1 MFNLLIGLD
10 ANVVP
15 AGRMFE
21 YTDDRVRRDL
31 GDDYEAR
38 IERLPALSMPEI
50 GDDSSE
56 QMATIGRVT
65 SLRAMGR
72 THRFAFEANPKI
84 DRIPTETIQALA
96 YQLNIDPDGWEFKR
110 THWAV
115 KQADLFEVLLESA
128 SSASKSSARAYSS
141 SAAVQFPVDT
151 PLDPKLVAVM
161 MPFDPSFDVVY
172 ETIERAVQDV
182 GMECIR
188 VDNIWEHDHVMGD
201 VLSLLWR
208 ARVVVADLTGRNPN
222 VFYETGLAHAL
233 PRRTIL
239 ITQNADDVPFDLR
252 SIRYLSYGLSSAA
265 RKALQAQLS
274 ERLMTLQSPKAS

>member
-15 AGRMFE
+15 AGRLFE
-21 YTDDRVRRDL
+21 YTDDRVRGDL
-31 GDDYEAR
+31 GDDYESR

-50 GDDSSE
+50 GDDRHD
-56 QMATIGRVT
+56 QVATIGRVT
-65 SLRAMGR
+65 SIRATGR
-72 THRFAFEANPKI
+72 THRFVFEANPKF
-84 DRIPTETIQALA
+84 DPIPTETIRAVA
-96 YQLNIDPDGWEFKR
+96 DRLNIDPDGWELKR

-115 KQADLFEVLLESA
+115 KQADLFEVLFEHA
-128 SSASKSSARAYSS
+128 ARASTAARTYSS

-151 PLDPKLVAVM
+151 PLDPRLVAVM

-172 ETIERAVQDV
+172 ETIEQAVQDA
-182 GMECIR
+182 GMECAR

-239 ITQNADDVPFDLR
+239 LTQKADDIPFDLR
-252 SIRYLSYGLSSAA
+252 SIRYLSYGLGSAA
-265 RKALQAQLS
+265 RKTLRSQLG
-274 ERLMTLQSPKAS
+274 ERLMTLKGLSAS